1 MTFHRCDGGRGRV
14 TLEKEKP
21 PVMEKIQRNA
31 VPTSS
36 DPFEFQ
42 HRMDFPCPFRPTDAA
57 HNHSAPDIACLAVR
71 ANRNYQ
77 RTLHLSA
84 FKACGFLQQIFRIAV
99 K

>member
-1 MTFHRCDGGRGRV
+1 VTFHRCDGGRGRV

-42 HRMDFPCPFRPTDAA
+42 HRMDFPRPFRPPDAA
-57 HNHSAPDIACLAVR
+57 HNHSADHRPAPAIRRKIEPGIRRMPTDE
-71 ANRNYQ
+71 
-77 RTLHLSA
+77 
-84 FKACGFLQQIFRIAV
+84 KKFRPFIHDPTDR
-99 K
+99 